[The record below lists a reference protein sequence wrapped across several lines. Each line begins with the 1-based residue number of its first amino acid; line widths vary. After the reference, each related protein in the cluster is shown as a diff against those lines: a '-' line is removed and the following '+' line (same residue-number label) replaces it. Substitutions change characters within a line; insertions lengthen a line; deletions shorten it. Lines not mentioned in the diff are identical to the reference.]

1 MLSHSHT
8 PSLSLS
14 LCLVEQWLVLVL
26 IVCVLATKI
35 VNYYNAH
42 KAAADP
48 RLSLPLSFSHPTQ
61 CMHKHVAYLCGRQ
74 VLAELCFG
82 FGADLISA
90 TSTRSHR
97 CLASLSLLSL
107 SLIPS
112 LSVSLI
118 SVRPSFLLFFK
129 CLKRMPNRN
138 SMMLSLS
145 CVAISLA
152 HTAQLRC

>member
-1 MLSHSHT
+1 MLA
-8 PSLSLS
+8 
-14 LCLVEQWLVLVL
+14 L
-26 IVCVLATKI
+26 IVRVLATKI
-35 VNYYNAH
+35 VNYYNAY

-48 RLSLPLSFSHPTQ
+48 PLSLPASFSLPRPTQ

-82 FGADLISA
+82 FGDDLISA
-90 TSTRSHR
+90 TSTRSFL
-97 CLASLSLLSL
+97 CLSSL
-107 SLIPS
+107 
-112 LSVSLI
+112 VF
-118 SVRPSFLLFFK
+118 SFLLCSLSCLLFLK
-129 CLKRMPNRN
+129 CLKRMQNCN